1 MQTVSLLDVHRGPAK
16 DAQPI
21 LKASLD
27 DLLDQLECGETERK
41 TFENAI
47 RLFLSE
53 VGGDSD
59 RRTFVVQLADGAFS
73 FYSLSAPPEV
83 SARLQSKLEELTLFL
98 DTNFLFGILGLHVNP
113 FDSVS
118 EELIAVVSREKLP
131 FKLRYHEATLDEMHR
146 TIVGIT
152 STLKGRYWPQ
162 AVSRAAIRS
171 PYISG
176 IEKRFHEMNANQTV
190 DPAVFFEPYDHPD
203 VLLKDKGIQIYRS
216 SSRRLEERADL
227 IGQYKEFLER
237 RHREKPY
244 EAIDHDMTVLDCVRH
259 LRSTAA
265 SSLDAKGLI
274 VTCDTL
280 LTRFD
285 WQELRTNDEL
295 ACTVL
300 PNHFLQLLR
309 PFITASAEFD
319 KSFAESFAIAE
330 FRTISKSNEATLK
343 LLTMLATY
351 EDIRE
356 ETVQSLLANELLID
370 KLKGSKNDAEF
381 KQLVDAAIA
390 AENAQLL
397 EELIAAQ
404 DQAAREKTES
414 ESVRA
419 DLETQRDGLLENN
432 TDLRNKL
439 GTLEDELAKTNTQS
453 NTEIAVLKT
462 NVTTK
467 DAEMS
472 QLERQLSQATGTL
485 SIGAA
490 AICAVVLA
498 LIGEFA
504 IRRLN
509 WEWLLQH
516 PNSYSLRASAYIA
529 VLVFFLGLFRPKWR
543 KFCWYGSAGFFGVIC
558 DLAEF
563 DRGAAREQVIGL
575 SATRHPVANSVAN
588 LLLRAIPNDTEWEKA
603 RRVEHKDRR
612 SRITEFLIG
621 SSLSSIARLGLRSS
635 RGSCFLTR
643 DSLLFLPRA
652 RYSLTVSL
660 PKQAGI

>member
-1 MQTVSLLDVHRGPAK
+1 MVVFPEEKLTTPQQLASLLTAYFDLTVTPHRVERALDRLVSQNLVKRLPESGRYVPLTAVRDRIRERIAAAHSLQDRVKSRWITQCKTKYGPEFDGESAWNCLQKYLTALFRRHGLQTVSLLDVHRGPAK

-509 WEWLLQH
+509 
-516 PNSYSLRASAYIA
+516 
-529 VLVFFLGLFRPKWR
+529 LGMALFSIR
-543 KFCWYGSAGFFGVIC
+543 
-558 DLAEF
+558 
-563 DRGAAREQVIGL
+563 
-575 SATRHPVANSVAN
+575 T
-588 LLLRAIPNDTEWEKA
+588 AI
-603 RRVEHKDRR
+603 
-612 SRITEFLIG
+612 L
-621 SSLSSIARLGLRSS
+621 
-635 RGSCFLTR
+635 
-643 DSLLFLPRA
+643 
-652 RYSLTVSL
+652 
-660 PKQAGI
+660 